1 MIFPSLTL
9 GLLDTLEC
17 GLFPAWCSFC
27 IVDQPCSFHYG
38 HRQATP
44 TLSYR
49 DWLGAWIPKMVH
61 TSLFLQ
67 SCWAVSLCSCMT
79 WKPNSTSECWLS
91 TWPGP
96 RRQLPLTASGWHI
109 SILMPNLNLI
119 QTHYCSLFFLSGR
132 INSAFIS
139 PSILFHLLL
148 PLSFPSYIKQML
160 IKWLLYVV
168 LHCIKIDSIIYPY
181 AKRIKISHA
190 EKNEVSQT

>member
-1 MIFPSLTL
+1 MTISIFKCLFRKSILDIIFMKDKKCFAVQTVPTIPYFLAGLFFKAQHIYQMIFPSLTL

-79 WKPNSTSECWLS
+79 WKPNSTSEC
-91 TWPGP
+91 
-96 RRQLPLTASGWHI
+96 
-109 SILMPNLNLI
+109 
-119 QTHYCSLFFLSGR
+119 
-132 INSAFIS
+132 
-139 PSILFHLLL
+139 
-148 PLSFPSYIKQML
+148 
-160 IKWLLYVV
+160 
-168 LHCIKIDSIIYPY
+168 
-181 AKRIKISHA
+181 
-190 EKNEVSQT
+190 